1 MTYSRTSYGFSVQ
14 NDADESMFLV
24 CMVKRTIFVDMKI
37 IEQNIDKIVSLCKK
51 YKVSKL
57 WVFGSVLTHRF
68 NAGSDID
75 FLVEFD
81 REKLELLDYA
91 DNYFGLIH
99 SVESVVG
106 RKVDMVVDSSIRNPY
121 FRAEVDKTRKILW
134 SAM

>member
-1 MTYSRTSYGFSVQ
+1 
-14 NDADESMFLV
+14 MFLV

-68 NAGSDID
+68 NARSDID